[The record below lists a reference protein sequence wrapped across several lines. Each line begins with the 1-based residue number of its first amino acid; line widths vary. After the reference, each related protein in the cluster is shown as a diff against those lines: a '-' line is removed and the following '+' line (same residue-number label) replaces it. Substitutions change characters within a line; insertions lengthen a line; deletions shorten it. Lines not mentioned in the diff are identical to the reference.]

1 MSSIAIT
8 GASGLVGSE
17 LARQLTGDGHIVRSI
32 SRPPGSAG
40 PDTIVWTPSSGLAD
54 PQQLNGLN
62 AVVHLAGENIAAG
75 RWTKAVKERLRS
87 SRVDGTR
94 SLVRSLATATAR
106 PPVLICASAV
116 GYYGDRGDETLTE
129 ASPRGTGFLA
139 ELCEEWEHAALE
151 AAELGVR
158 VVCLRIGVVLS
169 SKGGAVAKML
179 LPFKLGVGGIIG
191 NGRQYMSW
199 IGLTD
204 LARVIRFCLEQ
215 PLSGVVNA
223 VSPQPATNHEFTK
236 TLGKALHRPT
246 IFPMPA
252 FAARLA
258 FGEMANELLLASQR
272 VTPERLLASGFQF
285 STPTLA
291 GCFAQE
297 L

>member
-17 LARQLTGDGHIVRSI
+17 LSRQLLGDGHIVRSI
-32 SRPPGSAG
+32 SRRRGSGG
-40 PDTIVWTPSSGLAD
+40 PDTIVWTPSGGLAD
-54 PQQLNGLN
+54 PRQLNGLN

-116 GYYGDRGDETLTE
+116 GYYGDRGDEPLTE
-129 ASPRGTGFLA
+129 TSPRGTGFLA
-139 ELCEEWEHAALE
+139 ELCEEWEHAALA

-179 LPFKLGVGGIIG
+179 LPFKLGVGGIMG
-191 NGRQYMSW
+191 NGRQFMSW

-236 TLGKALHRPT
+236 ALGKALHRPT